1 MEDLYAEIKNIQ
13 CWLRDHP
20 HLEFVARWHFITKLN
35 ELNQLLNQ
43 IIAENETI
51 KNTPSNTDH
60 AVILQKK

>member
-35 ELNQLLNQ
+35 ELNDKLNKH
-43 IIAENETI
+43 IKESET
-51 KNTPSNTDH
+51 NTKIS
-60 AVILQKK
+60 